1 MKFDILSPPDFK
13 SKFQSDLQLI
23 NKNILYITH
32 QVDKCVSILKEMQ
45 DDDRLSSTAENYYR
59 EKEEDKE
66 PD

>member
-23 NKNILYITH
+23 NKNILYLSH
-32 QVDKCVSILKEMQ
+32 QMDKCVSILKELQ
-45 DDDRLSSTAENYYR
+45 DDDKLQSTADNYYNS
-59 EKEEDKE
+59 KEDQE